1 MSIDSA
7 VAQLLSLDPEKT
19 TLSGAGAGSSF
30 ASTSKIT
37 TKLSDGTEK
46 QFFMKT
52 GSGKEASVMFEGE
65 HASLSAIHNAVPSLC
80 PQSYGHG
87 TFTSSPST
95 HFLVTDFVDL
105 SSRFSSKASSSAPSL
120 AAKLAKLHSTPA
132 PPPPGESTPKFGF
145 PVTTCCGD
153 TPQDNSFKSSWA
165 EFYAENRLMFILKRS
180 EKTNGPDEDLRSMVE
195 TTCKKVVPRLIGDD
209 HLNGGKGVTPVVVHG
224 DLWSGNKSQGKLP
237 EMEAPEQIVYDSSA
251 FYAHNEYDHG
261 IMKMFGG
268 FGGSF
273 FKEYHEI
280 VPKTEPVDEYEDRV
294 ALYELYHHLNHH
306 AIFGGGYKSGA
317 ASIMSKLIGK
327 YGKDA

>member
-1 MSIDSA
+1 
-7 VAQLLSLDPEKT
+7 
-19 TLSGAGAGSSF
+19 
-30 ASTSKIT
+30 
-37 TKLSDGTEK
+37 
-46 QFFMKT
+46 
-52 GSGKEASVMFEGE
+52 
-65 HASLSAIHNAVPSLC
+65 
-80 PQSYGHG
+80 
-87 TFTSSPST
+87 
-95 HFLVTDFVDL
+95 
-105 SSRFSSKASSSAPSL
+105 
-120 AAKLAKLHSTPA
+120 
-132 PPPPGESTPKFGF
+132 
-145 PVTTCCGD
+145 
-153 TPQDNSFKSSWA
+153 
-165 EFYAENRLMFILKRS
+165 
-180 EKTNGPDEDLRSMVE
+180 
-195 TTCKKVVPRLIGDD
+195 
-209 HLNGGKGVTPVVVHG
+209 

-261 IMKMFGG
+261 IMAMFGG